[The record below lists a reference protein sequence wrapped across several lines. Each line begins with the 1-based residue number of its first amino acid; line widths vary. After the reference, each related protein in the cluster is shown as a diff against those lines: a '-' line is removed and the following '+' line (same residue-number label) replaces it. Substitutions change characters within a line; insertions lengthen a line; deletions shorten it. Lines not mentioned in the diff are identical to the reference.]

1 MIEFLIPKHVSH
13 SAMNNYIRC
22 GKAYELGKLG
32 VQEAPA
38 WWLIGGSAVHKATE
52 WLDKGEWDE
61 APEMAFYQAFTN
73 EIEQAL
79 EEWPDQGSWRKA
91 GYGAR
96 AQGHEHWMKQ
106 GPLYVKQ
113 WAAHE
118 WSDQHFMDHSWV
130 ELDVSTTLPS
140 GIAIKAYVDR
150 LAVWE
155 DERGDFFCELDDL
168 KTGSTRPDSDQ
179 QLGVYSVLAREWLEN
194 KFGRV
199 GKVREL
205 KARNY
210 MFKDD
215 EFYPVDVSN
224 WTLETVDEIAQEWY
238 RGLESAVFLPNRGKQ
253 CGSCGLRDACYL
265 ASGDTELSRQY
276 DKLNPNFEGNHGY

>member
-1 MIEFLIPKHVSH
+1 
-13 SAMNNYIRC
+13 MNNYIRC

-52 WLDKGEWDE
+52 WLDKNEWDE
-61 APEMAFYQAFTN
+61 APELAFYQAFN
-73 EIEQAL
+73 DEIFSAVDRE
-79 EEWPDQGSWRKA
+79 PDQEKWRKA

-113 WAAHE
+113 WANR
-118 WSDQHFMDHSWV
+118 SILYDFV

-140 GIAIKAYVDR
+140 GIEIKAYVDR
-150 LAVWE
+150 VGIDTLMQRV
-155 DERGDFFCELDDL
+155 DLTDL
-168 KTGSTRPDSDQ
+168 KTGSTRPESDQ
-179 QLGVYSVLAREWLEN
+179 QLGVYSVLLREHL
-194 KFGRV
+194 KTLKGRLRRAANYS
-199 GKVREL
+199 VR
-205 KARNY
+205 AFNY

-215 EFYPVDVSN
+215 EFYEMDVSN

-238 RGLESAVFLPNRGKQ
+238 RGLESGVFLPNRGKQ

>member
-1 MIEFLIPKHVSH
+1 MS
-13 SAMNNYIRC
+13 NYIRC

-38 WWLIGGSAVHKATE
+38 WWLLGGSAVHKATE

-96 AQGHEHWMKQ
+96 AQGREHWMKQ

-113 WAAHE
+113 WAE
-118 WSDQHFMDHSWV
+118 KVQSWKHV

-140 GIAIKAYVDR
+140 GIKVRAYIDR
-150 LAVWE
+150 VNQIGILHEIV
-155 DERGDFFCELDDL
+155 DL

-179 QLGVYSVLAREWLEN
+179 QLGIYSVLLREYVQRTTGQWPTVSA
-194 KFGRV
+194 F
-199 GKVREL
+199 
-205 KARNY
+205 NY

-215 EFYPVDVSN
+215 EFYEMDVSN
-224 WTLETVDEIAQEWY
+224 WNIHTLDELAQEWY
-238 RGLESAVFLPNRGKQ
+238 RGLESRIFLPNRGKQ
-253 CGSCGLRDACYL
+253 CGNCGLSAACFL
-265 ASGDTELSRQY
+265 QSGDTEVTRKY

>member
-1 MIEFLIPKHVSH
+1 MIEFELPRCVSH
-13 SAMNNYIRC
+13 SALSNYIRC

-38 WWLIGGSAVHKATE
+38 WYLIGGSAVHKATE
-52 WLDKGEWDE
+52 WLDKGEWDD
-61 APEMAFYQAFTN
+61 APEMAFYQAFTD
-73 EIEQAL
+73 EIERAL

-106 GPLYVKQ
+106 GPLYVRQ
-113 WAAHE
+113 WANRGFP
-118 WSDQHFMDHSWV
+118 WDYV

-140 GIAIKAYVDR
+140 GIKIRGYIDR
-150 LAVWE
+150 VNANGYGWE
-155 DERGDFFCELDDL
+155 IYDL

-179 QLGVYSVLAREWLEN
+179 QLGIYAVLFKEFLRNSPEFEIMAEFGEN
-194 KFGRV
+194 IQAF
-199 GKVREL
+199 
-205 KARNY
+205 NY

-215 EFYPVDVSN
+215 EFYPMDVSN

-238 RGLESAVFLPNRGKQ
+238 RGLESGVFLPNRGKQ
-253 CGSCGLRDACYL
+253 CGSCGLRDACFL
-265 ASGDTELSRQY
+265 ASGDTELSRRY
-276 DKLNPNFEGNHGY
+276 DRLNPNFEGNHGY

>member
-1 MIEFLIPKHVSH
+1 
-13 SAMNNYIRC
+13 MNNYIRC

-38 WWLIGGSAVHKATE
+38 WWLLGGSAVHKATE
-52 WLDKGEWDE
+52 WIDKGEWDE

-106 GPLYVKQ
+106 GPQYVKQ
-113 WAAHE
+113 WA
-118 WSDQHFMDHSWV
+118 DKGMDFEYV

-140 GIAIKAYVDR
+140 GIKIRAYVDR
-150 LAVWE
+150 LGLGPHGGVIW
-155 DERGDFFCELDDL
+155 DL
-168 KTGSTRPDSDQ
+168 KTGSTRPESDQ
-179 QLGVYSVLAREWLEN
+179 QLGIYKVLT
-194 KFGRV
+194 
-199 GKVREL
+199 EL
-205 KARNY
+205 KMNHSPIFAGNY

-215 EFYPVDVSN
+215 EFYEMDVSN
-224 WTLETVDEIAQEWY
+224 WTLETLDELAQEWY
-238 RGLESAVFLPNRGKQ
+238 RGLESRVFLPNRGKQ
-253 CGSCGLRDACYL
+253 CGSCGLASGCFL
-265 ASGDTELSRQY
+265 QSGDTLLTRKY
-276 DKLNPNFEGNHGY
+276 DKLNPNFEG

>member
-1 MIEFLIPKHVSH
+1 
-13 SAMNNYIRC
+13 MNNYIRC

-32 VQEAPA
+32 VREAPA
-38 WWLIGGSAVHKATE
+38 WWLLGGSAVHKATE
-52 WLDKGEWDE
+52 WIDKGEWDE

-113 WAAHE
+113 WADMGYRWLH
-118 WSDQHFMDHSWV
+118 V

-140 GIAIKAYVDR
+140 GIKVRGYIDR
-150 LAVWE
+150 IARDSWDGFGVY
-155 DERGDFFCELDDL
+155 DL

-179 QLGVYSVLAREWLEN
+179 QLGIYKVLFDLWLNENNQARNLIGGEIRG
-194 KFGRV
+194 F
-199 GKVREL
+199 
-205 KARNY
+205 NY

-215 EFYPVDVSN
+215 EFYEVDVSN
-224 WTLETVDEIAQEWY
+224 WNLHTLDELAQEWY
-238 RGLESAVFLPNRGKQ
+238 RGLESGVFLPNRGKQ
-253 CGSCGLRDACYL
+253 CGSCGLRDACFL
-265 ASGDTELSRQY
+265 DSGDTELSRRY
-276 DKLNPNFEGNHGY
+276 DRLNPNFEGNHGY

>member
-1 MIEFLIPKHVSH
+1 
-13 SAMNNYIRC
+13 MNNYIRC

-113 WAAHE
+113 WA
-118 WSDQHFMDHSWV
+118 DRVQSWKHV

-140 GIAIKAYVDR
+140 GIGIKAYIDR
-150 LAVWE
+150 VQ
-155 DERGDFFCELDDL
+155 LDRSTATWSIVDL

-179 QLGVYSVLAREWLEN
+179 QLGIYTVLFKQWLARQTKYTSPNFTDMWGGWSYTA
-194 KFGRV
+194 F
-199 GKVREL
+199 
-205 KARNY
+205 NY

-215 EFYPVDVSN
+215 DFYEMDVSN
-224 WTLETVDEIAQEWY
+224 WNLHTLDELAQEWY
-238 RGLESAVFLPNRGKQ
+238 RGLESRIFLPNRGAQ
-253 CGSCGLRDACYL
+253 CRTCGVSSACYL
-265 ASGDTELSRQY
+265 QVGDTSETRQY
-276 DKLNPNFEGNHGY
+276 DSLNPHFGKQ

>member
-1 MIEFLIPKHVSH
+1 
-13 SAMNNYIRC
+13 MNNYIRC

-32 VQEAPA
+32 VTEAPA
-38 WWLIGGSAVHKATE
+38 WWLLGGSAVHKATE

-61 APEMAFYQAFTN
+61 APEMAFYQAFTD
-73 EIEQAL
+73 EIERAL

-96 AQGHEHWMKQ
+96 AQGYEHWMQQ

-113 WAAHE
+113 WADRNQE
-118 WSDQHFMDHSWV
+118 WEWV

-140 GIAIKAYVDR
+140 GIEIKAYIDRARVDR
-150 LAVWE
+150 TVQGFQIA
-155 DERGDFFCELDDL
+155 DL

-179 QLGVYSVLAREWLEN
+179 QLGIYKVLFDIWLN
-194 KFGRV
+194 TKGTQYTRCFSG
-199 GKVREL
+199 G
-205 KARNY
+205 ADISAWNY

-215 EFYPVDVSN
+215 EFYLMPVSN

-238 RGLESAVFLPNRGKQ
+238 RGLESGVFLPNRGKF
-253 CGSCGLRDACYL
+253 CGSCGLSAACFL
-265 ASGDTELSRQY
+265 QSGDTEVTRKY
-276 DKLNPNFEGNHGY
+276 DKLNPNYEG